1 MKPEIGKFQTKVE
14 ISLGLGGGK
23 CGIFSR
29 SRKIVARFFGNRK
42 ILNWTVRNC
51 LRSRQPRQGCGFS
64 KNSQV
69 WGFDVCA
76 KISKALKLSVF
87 FSNMNSI

>member
-29 SRKIVARFFGNRK
+29 ARKIVARFFGNRK
-42 ILNWTVRNC
+42 FKIGLFETVSDLSNLDKVVGFRK
-51 LRSRQPRQGCGFS
+51 SPRFGVLTCVPKFQ
-64 KNSQV
+64 
-69 WGFDVCA
+69 
-76 KISKALKLSVF
+76 KL
-87 FSNMNSI
+87 

>member
-29 SRKIVARFFGNRK
+29 ARKIVARFFGNRK
-42 ILNWTVRNC
+42 ILNWTVRVSDLDN
-51 LRSRQPRQGCGFS
+51 LDKVVGFR
-64 KNSQV
+64 
-69 WGFDVCA
+69 
-76 KISKALKLSVF
+76 KAARFGVLTCVPKFQKL
-87 FSNMNSI
+87 